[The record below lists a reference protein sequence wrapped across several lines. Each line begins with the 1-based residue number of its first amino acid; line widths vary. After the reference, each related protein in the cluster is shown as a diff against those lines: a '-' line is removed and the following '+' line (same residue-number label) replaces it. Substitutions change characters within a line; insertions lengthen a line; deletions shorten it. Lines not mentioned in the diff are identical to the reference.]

1 MKTNTENSCTIEK
14 ELSKEELPYIMEK
27 QKEAFEKLKV
37 LESIINNS
45 PFIALSRD
53 ASKDFSVLFISEN
66 ISQFGYK
73 TEDFICKMAYYDI
86 IQPEEREYVKLEL
99 MENCREGSKY
109 ITLKYRIMTKKGEA
123 RPVEEKIFIQRD
135 AQGNP
140 LYLQSIIFETQ
151 TKCSV

>member
-1 MKTNTENSCTIEK
+1 
-14 ELSKEELPYIMEK
+14 
-27 QKEAFEKLKV
+27 
-37 LESIINNS
+37 
-45 PFIALSRD
+45 
-53 ASKDFSVLFISEN
+53 
-66 ISQFGYK
+66 
-73 TEDFICKMAYYDI
+73 MAYYDI